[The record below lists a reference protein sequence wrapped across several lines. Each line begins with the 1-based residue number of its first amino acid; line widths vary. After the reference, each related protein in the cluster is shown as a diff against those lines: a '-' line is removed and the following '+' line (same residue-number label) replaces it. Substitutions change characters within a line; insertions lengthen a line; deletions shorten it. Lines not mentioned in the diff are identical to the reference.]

1 MLSHPRL
8 RYGLILGACIL
19 SLVFLLPSSFHRVL
33 SFGFSSG
40 IQASETWYRGQK
52 VKHPI
57 AWQPPR
63 DERLIITGKDLPS
76 PEELAMTNLTTQPK
90 IDRAAF
96 VVLAR
101 NRDLYELLESIRGM
115 EDRFNHKYG
124 YPWIFL
130 NNEPFSEEFKERTSQ
145 FTSGHCSY
153 GLIDPSE
160 WPTGTSMPENINVSL
175 ATEKINA
182 MGQKPIPYGGSL
194 TYRKM
199 CRYQSMFFWRHPLL
213 DDIEWYWRVEPSVK
227 YYCDLDFDPFRFMKE
242 NKKKYGFVL
251 SLYEYPDTI
260 ATLWETTKAF
270 LIKYP
275 QHLAQPN
282 FVPFIS
288 YDSGLNYNQC
298 EWPFFDG
305 DEVAPYNNL
314 TVLPRSRTGHFWSNF
329 EIGDLS
335 LWRSQAY
342 LDYVKFLDNSGG
354 FFYERWGDAPVH
366 SIAASLFLHPDELHF
381 FDNIG
386 YFHAPFHA
394 CPVGGPTRNCACDE
408 KNPLNFEFHAY
419 SCTPHFKR
427 VQSTVFKPAPPPP
440 APKPTTTEDMPA
452 NVIIVTKTV
461 TID

>member
-1 MLSHPRL
+1 MLSNPRL
-8 RYGLILGACIL
+8 RYGLILGAGFL
-19 SLVFLLPSSFHRVL
+19 SLVFLLSALVHRVL
-33 SFGFSSG
+33 SLGFSSR
-40 IQASETWYRGQK
+40 IKASETWYRGQK
-52 VKHPI
+52 LEHF

-63 DERLIITGKDLPS
+63 DERLVITGKKLPS
-76 PEELAMTNLTTQPK
+76 PEDLGTTTLTTQP
-90 IDRAAF
+90 IRVNRAAF

-101 NRDLYELLESIRGM
+101 NKDLYELLESVREM

-130 NNEPFSEEFKERTSQ
+130 NNEPFTEEFKERTSQ
-145 FTSGHCSY
+145 FTSGECSY

-160 WPTGTSMPENINVSL
+160 WPTGNSMPENINVTL
-175 ATEKINA
+175 ATERISA
-182 MGQKPIPYGGSL
+182 MGQKPIPYGGSI

-213 DDIEWYWRVEPSVK
+213 DDIKWYWRVEPSVK

-270 LIKYP
+270 LIKHP
-275 QHLAQPN
+275 EHLAQPN
-282 FVPFIS
+282 LIPFIS
-288 YDSGLNYNQC
+288 YDNGLNYNQC
-298 EWPFFDG
+298 
-305 DEVAPYNNL
+305 
-314 TVLPRSRTGHFWSNF
+314 HFWSNF

-335 LWRSQAY
+335 LWRSQTY
-342 LDYVKFLDNSGG
+342 LDYVEFLDNAGG

-386 YFHAPFHA
+386 YFHAPFHV

-408 KNPLNFEFHAY
+408 KEPLNFEFHAY

-427 VQSTVFKPAPPPP
+427 VQSTVFRPAPPPP
-440 APKPTTTEDMPA
+440 APKAPETTDASA
-452 NVIIVTKTV
+452 NVIIVTETQ
-461 TID
+461 TTD